1 MKQKIFHTKFG
12 IVAIAAGALLSGMF
26 LVFAYDAFAFVGPTQ
41 APPNGSG
48 AFGSDASNNISV
60 GTSTTISG
68 TKFLVVGAS
77 NDNTTYSAQFLE
89 NNKTP
94 IFMLRDDGAVSI
106 ETSTVTAG
114 TTVIGGALTIGGNFT
129 ANQLVGSLNAS
140 LVTSGAFPGG
150 NYTFPSNV
158 YFPGGIWNA
167 SGNVGIGTTTPSALL
182 TVGANNNFTVNSSGQ
197 VTSNLVVYGGQNADT
212 VTSQDSNNNAKVVFS
227 MNDGYGQFYTP
238 GNQPVYF
245 GAGNALALGVYTNGG
260 ISIGQGYYATAVP
273 SNGLIVQ
280 GNVGIGTTSPGAPL
294 SVVGNGTF
302 TGNLGLGAGGIV
314 SSKLL
319 TISDVASPSTYT
331 QAGAQGI
338 QVVAAS
344 GGGIYMSQVSGA
356 YGKYEAYGGE
366 LGVGTMNAF
375 PLGLYANNTERV
387 KLSTAGGLS
396 IGSGYVSTDA
406 GANNVIIQGN
416 VGIGTATPSF
426 PLTVN
431 GTTSATAYCINGAN
445 CITSWPSGGSGGV
458 TSVFGRTGVV
468 TSTSGDYTVAQVT
481 GAAPLASPTFTGLV
495 TAPSFSGSLNASNV
509 TSGEFGDGSGNYT
522 FGGTSNVYFPGS
534 GIWNASG
541 NVGIG
546 TTAPLS
552 PLQIGSPST
561 GNGVYNISTSFDIQ
575 GTAQNQ
581 TDQTLLRLSRGESVN
596 LNTVY
601 YPASADFK
609 LGAYQAGGSGVNY
622 NPASRLTIALK
633 NGSNFNEGAD
643 VNIMSLLANGNVG
656 IGTTSPGYP
665 LSVNGQVNATGY
677 CLSGTNCITSF
688 PAIATTSKSI
698 YDNSPTAT
706 DDLPFTIDMQGA
718 VTLKSVECVNDAAT
732 GNTFTFNIVWGT
744 TRNSATSQAF
754 TSNQTC
760 TSITTPT
767 VLTPNSATAIPAGS
781 IVRLVMSAAS
791 STGATVQ
798 IEY

>member
-26 LVFAYDAFAFVGPTQ
+26 LVFTYDAFAFVGPTQ
-41 APPNGSG
+41 APPGGNG
-48 AFGSDASNNISV
+48 AVGSDALNNISV

-77 NDNTTYSAQFLE
+77 NTNGTYSAQFLK
-89 NNKTP
+89 NDGTP

-129 ANQLVGSLNAS
+129 ANQVVGSINAS

-158 YFPGGIWNA
+158 LFPGSGIWNS
-167 SGNVGIGTTTPSALL
+167 SGNVGIGTPTPADTLDVNGNLGVLNGNNLRLYSSGNGSYASMNFNGATVSENYPLSLADGL
-182 TVGANNNFTVNSSGQ
+182 TVAGANVGIGTTAPASMLSVGGVGVSGAAIYATGTIYGLYASGANFGVSASGATGVIGIGTSTGVSGQ
-197 VTSNLVVYGGQNADT
+197 GGAAGIYGSGTTYGVQAYSAAGIGVYSQGGTYGVYSNGTTSATAYCINGANCITSWPSGGSGGVTSVFGRTGVVTATSGDYTVAQVTGAAPLASPTFTGLVTAPSFVGSLNASN
-212 VTSQDSNNNAKVVFS
+212 VTSGEFGNGSGNYTFGGTSN
-227 MNDGYGQFYTP
+227 
-238 GNQPVYF
+238 VYF
-245 GAGNALALGVYTNGG
+245 PGSGIWNA
-260 ISIGQGYYATAVP
+260 S
-273 SNGLIVQ
+273 

-416 VGIGTATPSF
+416 VGIGT
-426 PLTVN
+426 
-431 GTTSATAYCINGAN
+431 TS
-445 CITSWPSGGSGGV
+445 
-458 TSVFGRTGVV
+458 
-468 TSTSGDYTVAQVT
+468 
-481 GAAPLASPTFTGLV
+481 
-495 TAPSFSGSLNASNV
+495 
-509 TSGEFGDGSGNYT
+509 
-522 FGGTSNVYFPGS
+522 
-534 GIWNASG
+534 
-541 NVGIG
+541 
-546 TTAPLS
+546 
-552 PLQIGSPST
+552 
-561 GNGVYNISTSFDIQ
+561 
-575 GTAQNQ
+575 
-581 TDQTLLRLSRGESVN
+581 
-596 LNTVY
+596 
-601 YPASADFK
+601 SA
-609 LGAYQAGGSGVNY
+609 
-622 NPASRLTIALK
+622 
-633 NGSNFNEGAD
+633 
-643 VNIMSLLANGNVG
+643 
-656 IGTTSPGYP
+656 YP

-688 PAIATTSKSI
+688 PSIATTSKSI

-718 VTLKSVECVNDAAT
+718 VTLKSVECVNDAVT

-767 VLTPNSATAIPAGS
+767 ILTPNSATAIPAGS